1 MRTALAFNA
10 NLLSVRRKVKDKVKD
25 KDKLTLDVKPANL
38 LRVRRKVKDK
48 DKDKLSLNVE
58 TAVAFDDDILGSSPK
73 ARINLLLA

>member
-1 MRTALAFNA
+1 M
-10 NLLSVRRKVKDKVKD
+10 
-25 KDKLTLDVKPANL
+25 KPANL

-48 DKDKLSLNVE
+48 DKDKLTLDVKPANLLRVRCKARDKDKDKLTLNVE